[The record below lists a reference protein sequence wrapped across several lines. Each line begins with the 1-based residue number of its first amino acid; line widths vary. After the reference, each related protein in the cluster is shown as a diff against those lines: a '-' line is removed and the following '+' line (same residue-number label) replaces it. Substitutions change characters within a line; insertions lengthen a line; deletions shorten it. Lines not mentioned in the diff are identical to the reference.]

1 MYEYERVI
9 SAILG
14 DKIGD
19 VTAAEVEK
27 EMRSIRK
34 NGLDGLNIHTF
45 RKECEQALTRL
56 VVMKGMED
64 DG

>member
-14 DKIGD
+14 DKLNGI
-19 VTAAEVEK
+19 TPKQVEK

-34 NGLDGLNIHTF
+34 NGLDGLNVHTF

-56 VVMKGMED
+56 AVMKGMD
-64 DG
+64 DE